1 MPQKFLKLEQTC
13 LCILT
18 NLTFVQFLEALHFE
32 NTLYFVVL
40 INGYIKNMGLSRCML
55 LCDIHQEWPLSL
67 YRVVDVSRPNSYKGG
82 RSILVQG
89 GDRRN
94 FVMG

>member
-40 INGYIKNMGLSRCML
+40 INGYMNMGLSRCML
-55 LCDIHQEWPLSL
+55 LCDIHQEWPPSL

-89 GDRRN
+89 GD